1 MSSNII
7 VELYDKTW
15 EKTVEKGK
23 KPVVVMF
30 SSPSCPYCK
39 QMRPYF
45 KEYATEYKDKILFA
59 EVDISISQTIAA
71 RYGVMGTPTFK
82 FFCKGKPI
90 NELVGA
96 ISPPIIKKTIERL
109 HLSMVHNVLK
119 VRHGWTLVFLDMLS
133 GAFNNGCEGS
143 N

>member
-1 MSSNII
+1 MSSAII
-7 VELYDKTW
+7 KNLNDKSW
-15 EKTVEKGK
+15 EKIVEKGK

-30 SSPSCPYCK
+30 SSPTCPYCM

-45 KEYATEYKDKILFA
+45 EEYAKEYKDKILFA
-59 EVDISISQTIAA
+59 EVDISISQTIAS

-96 ISPPIIKKTIERL
+96 IYPTILKKTIEITL
-109 HLSMVHNVLK
+109 E
-119 VRHGWTLVFLDMLS
+119 HGSKCAENTSWIDSSIS
-133 GAFNNGCEGS
+133 GYA
-143 N
+143 

>member
-1 MSSNII
+1 MSSDII
-7 VELYDKTW
+7 KKLNDKSW
-15 EKTVEKGK
+15 EKTVERGK

-30 SSPSCPYCK
+30 SSPTCPYCM

-45 KEYATEYKDKILFA
+45 EEYAKEYKDKILFA
-59 EVDISISQTIAA
+59 EVDISISQTIAS

-96 ISPPIIKKTIERL
+96 IYPAIIKKTIEITL
-109 HLSMVHNVLK
+109 E
-119 VRHGWTLVFLDMLS
+119 HGSQCAENTS
-133 GAFNNGCEGS
+133 GVDSSISGYA
-143 N
+143 

>member
-1 MSSNII
+1 MGSEII
-7 VELYDKTW
+7 IKLDDKTW

-30 SSPSCPYCK
+30 SSPTCPYCR
-39 QMRPYF
+39 QMKPYF
-45 KEYATEYKDKILFA
+45 EEYAKDFKDRIIFA
-59 EVDISISQTIAA
+59 EVDISQSQIIAS

-96 ISPPIIKKTIERL
+96 IYPSLLKKTVEISLE
-109 HLSMVHNVLK
+109 
-119 VRHGWTLVFLDMLS
+119 HGSECADNTTWVDSSIS
-133 GAFNNGCEGS
+133 GYA
-143 N
+143 

>member
-1 MSSNII
+1 MSSDII
-7 VELYDKTW
+7 KKLNDKSW
-15 EKTVEKGK
+15 EKTVERGK

-30 SSPSCPYCK
+30 SSPTCPYCM

-45 KEYATEYKDKILFA
+45 EEYAKEYKDKILFA
-59 EVDISISQTIAA
+59 EVDISISQTIAS

-96 ISPPIIKKTIERL
+96 IYPAIIKKTIEITL
-109 HLSMVHNVLK
+109 E
-119 VRHGWTLVFLDMLS
+119 HGSQCAENTSWVDSSIS
-133 GAFNNGCEGS
+133 GYA
-143 N
+143 

>member
-1 MSSNII
+1 MSSDVI
-7 VELYDKTW
+7 ELDDKTW
-15 EKTVEKGK
+15 EKTVEKGD

-30 SSPSCPYCK
+30 SIPTCPYCR

-45 KEYATEYKDKILFA
+45 EEYAGEYKDKILFA
-59 EVDISISQTIAA
+59 EVDISKSQTITS

-96 ISPPIIKKTIERL
+96 IYPAICRQ
-109 HLSMVHNVLK
+109 HN
-119 VRHGWTLVFLDMLS
+119 LDRFRYFRICLNEAM
-133 GAFNNGCEGS
+133 NNGC
-143 N
+143 

>member
-1 MSSNII
+1 MVSEII
-7 VELYDKTW
+7 LKLDYKTW

-30 SSPSCPYCK
+30 SSPTCPHCR

-45 KEYATEYKDKILFA
+45 EEYATDYRDKIIFA
-59 EVDISISQTIAA
+59 EVDISQNQTIAS

-96 ISPPIIKKTIERL
+96 IYPTLLKKAVEVSL
-109 HLSMVHNVLK
+109 E
-119 VRHGWTLVFLDMLS
+119 HGSQCADNTTWIDSSIS
-133 GAFNNGCEGS
+133 GYA
-143 N
+143 